1 MARDFRKI
9 KAWQLADD
17 LVLRVYQL
25 SRQFPAEELY
35 GLVSQLRRAVA
46 SVPAN
51 IAEGSNRS
59 SNREFL
65 QFLYIASG
73 SMAEVEYFLH
83 LSDRL
88 GYLRDAEYDQLEEAR
103 RQSASTLQGLIKSV
117 KAQTANR

>member
-65 QFLYIASG
+65 LFLYIASG
-73 SMAEVEYFLH
+73 SMAEVDYFLN
-83 LSDRL
+83 LSHRL
-88 GYLRDAEYDQLEEAR
+88 GYLRDVEYDQLEEAR

-117 KAQTANR
+117 KAQTATK

>member
-59 SNREFL
+59 SNSEFL

-73 SMAEVEYFLH
+73 SMAEEEYFLH
-83 LSDRL
+83 LSHRL

-117 KAQTANR
+117 KAQTATK

>member
-83 LSDRL
+83 LSHRL

>member
-1 MARDFRKI
+1 
-9 KAWQLADD
+9 
-17 LVLRVYQL
+17 VYQL

-35 GLVSQLRRAVA
+35 GLVSQLRRTVA

-73 SMAEVEYFLH
+73 SMAEVESFLH
-83 LSDRL
+83 LSHRL

-117 KAQTANR
+117 KAQTATK